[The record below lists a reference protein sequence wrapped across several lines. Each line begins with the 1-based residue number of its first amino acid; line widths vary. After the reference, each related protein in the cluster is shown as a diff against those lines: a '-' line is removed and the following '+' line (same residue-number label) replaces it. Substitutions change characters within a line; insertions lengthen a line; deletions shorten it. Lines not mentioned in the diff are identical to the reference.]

1 MKKRKYLNAYLLTL
15 IIVITCL
22 TIIPKSFEWLIE
34 NAPIL
39 VLSILGLVILAMI
52 GFQIKNRIKEY
63 KENPKE
69 TVKNLKNNLIGG
81 LIIFLA
87 IILFFV
93 IIPYFMIFR

>member
-39 VLSILGLVILAMI
+39 VLSILGLIILAMI

-63 KENPKE
+63 KENPEE

>member
-22 TIIPKSFEWLIE
+22 TIIPKSFDWLIE

-39 VLSILGLVILAMI
+39 VLSILGLIILAMI
-52 GFQIKNRIKEY
+52 GFQIKNRVKEY
-63 KENPKE
+63 KENPEE

-93 IIPYFMIFR
+93 IIPYFIIFR

>member
-93 IIPYFMIFR
+93 IIPYFIIFN

>member
-39 VLSILGLVILAMI
+39 VLSILGLIILAMI
-52 GFQIKNRIKEY
+52 GFQIKNRIKE
-63 KENPKE
+63 
-69 TVKNLKNNLIGG
+69 
-81 LIIFLA
+81 
-87 IILFFV
+87 
-93 IIPYFMIFR
+93 